1 MQPPTDRFQTVR
13 EIALA
18 QVRLGRA
25 LASALREQEPWR
37 RALRA
42 EARGE
47 KKKGRLGRL
56 LRRGA
61 ARPPHAELADQLAH
75 LQRCAGEL
83 RLWADRAQAER
94 RAAAGE
100 RERAEAEAMHALE
113 AAAGSEAKAGEE
125 RRKLEAMHA
134 EMDGLPT
141 RLHPRYAALEKRART
156 LQQAIAG
163 MDLGRDRL
171 GETAEEARARI
182 RAGKVVEAALERA
195 EQTLRRLEQVAA
207 QAADQL
213 HQALGAHAAEA
224 SAASLAA
231 SLAAAVKQADPAE
244 VEALAKETLRFLSE
258 RADAAR
264 AR

>member
-1 MQPPTDRFQTVR
+1 MQPPTDRLQTVR
-13 EIALA
+13 EIASA
-18 QVRLGRA
+18 QVRLAKA

-37 RALRA
+37 RALRE
-42 EARGE
+42 EARGGG
-47 KKKGRLGRL
+47 KKARLAQL
-56 LRRGA
+56 LRRGK
-61 ARPPHAELADQLAH
+61 ARPAHAELADQLAH

-100 RERAEAEAMHALE
+100 RERMEAEAIHGLE
-113 AAAGSEAKAGEE
+113 AAAASGAQVAEE
-125 RRKLEAMHA
+125 RRRLEALHA

-141 RLHPRYAALEKRART
+141 RLHAKYAALEKKARV
-156 LQQAIAG
+156 LQQAIAAA
-163 MDLGRDRL
+163 DLKHDRL
-171 GETAEEARARI
+171 SEAVEAARAGS
-182 RAGKVVEAALERA
+182 RAGKEVEAALERA
-195 EQTLRRLEQVAA
+195 EQTLRRLEQVAG

-224 SAASLAA
+224 GARGLAESLV
-231 SLAAAVKQADPAE
+231 AAVKAADPAE
-244 VEALAKETLRFLSE
+244 VEALAQETFRFLSE

>member
-1 MQPPTDRFQTVR
+1 MPPTDRLQTVR
-13 EIALA
+13 EIASA
-18 QVRLGRA
+18 QVRMARG
-25 LASALREQEPWR
+25 LASALRDQGPWR
-37 RALRA
+37 QALRA
-42 EARGE
+42 EARGG
-47 KKKGRLGRL
+47 KKKRGLGRL

-61 ARPPHAELADQLAH
+61 ARPPHAELADQLAN

-100 RERAEAEAMHALE
+100 RERTEAEAMRALE
-113 AAAGSEAKAGEE
+113 AAAGSEAKVAEE
-125 RRKLEAMHA
+125 RRRLEALHA

-141 RLHPRYAALEKRART
+141 RLHPRYAALEKKARA
-156 LQQAIAG
+156 LQQAIAAV
-163 MDLGRDRL
+163 DLDRDRL

-182 RAGKVVEAALERA
+182 RAGKEVEAALERA

-213 HQALGAHAAEA
+213 HLALGAHAAEA
-224 SAASLAA
+224 SARELAA

-244 VEALAKETLRFLSE
+244 VEALAQETFRFLSE